1 MDKRY
6 FIGHNGM
13 SMIYNVPF
21 DFSVNF
27 DWVVTSNTIHKIK
40 NTEHPRSIYVKTDY
54 LPFFNQHV
62 LTLIQKEFILVSA
75 CSDYSPY
82 VNFRSQYFEILS
94 NPHLK
99 YWWSENTLG
108 SDARCKSLPVGV
120 ASSKL
125 DYDLKLKTIADDKSL
140 FSNQRV
146 ENKILC
152 IWRDRTFQVCGPEY
166 HVRPHCSEY
175 VVNHQDIFETKYLNQ
190 EIDQDTFLKLMQ
202 SYKYVFCP
210 IGNGVD
216 PNPKLLESLCCKCI
230 PILINNPNTQ
240 SMHDQ
245 IKFPCI
251 LVDKVEDIVEKNVID
266 QCKLDMSIGYDECI
280 QKFSAKLWADYIHSH
295 IEERT

>member
-1 MDKRY
+1 
-6 FIGHNGM
+6 
-13 SMIYNVPF
+13 
-21 DFSVNF
+21 
-27 DWVVTSNTIHKIK
+27 
-40 NTEHPRSIYVKTDY
+40 
-54 LPFFNQHV
+54 
-62 LTLIQKEFILVSA
+62 
-75 CSDYSPY
+75 
-82 VNFRSQYFEILS
+82 
-94 NPHLK
+94 
-99 YWWSENTLG
+99 
-108 SDARCKSLPVGV
+108 
-120 ASSKL
+120 
-125 DYDLKLKTIADDKSL
+125 
-140 FSNQRV
+140 
-146 ENKILC
+146 
-152 IWRDRTFQVCGPEY
+152 
-166 HVRPHCSEY
+166 
-175 VVNHQDIFETKYLNQ
+175 
-190 EIDQDTFLKLMQ
+190 MQ